1 MNNVLNP
8 QVFTG
13 IADVLRKPFAQ
24 RRSSATAGMTP
35 DPPPAA
41 DQPASGILAFI
52 GNLVSSP
59 ALSGFLGSGRPEAAV
74 LHGSLAGLA
83 TGLDAV
89 TDESAAGEAQVKRR
103 PLVAVLTVCAYI
115 VGGIAAAMIYRAM
128 QRSAQA
134 TPI

>member
-1 MNNVLNP
+1 MAP
-8 QVFTG
+8 
-13 IADVLRKPFAQ
+13 
-24 RRSSATAGMTP
+24 SA
-35 DPPPAA
+35 
-41 DQPASGILAFI
+41 QPASGILAFI
-52 GNLVSSP
+52 GNLLSSP

-115 VGGIAAAMIYRAM
+115 AGGIAAAMIYREVR
-128 QRSAQA
+128 RSTQA
-134 TPI
+134 TPS